1 VPVLI
6 QICIAVATVSL
17 LAIAVALIRV
27 LGQLQRTAAQVERTM
42 ATLDQSI
49 PPIVRAVDETRVVL
63 DSLNQVVARV
73 DHIAGDFETVGGKAA
88 KLSSIVVDQVLAP
101 ASQVAALVA
110 GVRGGA
116 NFLFDGLRKRRESRL
131 TSTGGNHHE

>member
-1 VPVLI
+1 MLI
-6 QICIAVATVSL
+6 QISIAVATVAL
-17 LAIAVALIRV
+17 VAIAVALIRV
-27 LGQLQRTAAQVERTM
+27 LGQVQKTAAQVERTM

-49 PPIVRAVDETRVVL
+49 PTIMATVDETRGVL
-63 DSLNQVVARV
+63 DGINHVVARA
-73 DHIAGDFETVGGKAA
+73 DRIAGDFETVGAKAA
-88 KLSSIVVDQVLAP
+88 KMSSLVVDQVLAP

-116 NFLFDGLRKRRESRL
+116 SFLMDGLRKRRESRL

>member
-6 QICIAVATVSL
+6 QVFIAVATAALV
-17 LAIAVALIRV
+17 AIAVALIRV
-27 LGQLQRTAAQVERTM
+27 LGQLHRTAAQVERTM
-42 ATLDQSI
+42 TTLEESI
-49 PPIVRAVDETRVVL
+49 PTIVRTVDETRNLL

-131 TSTGGNHHE
+131 TSTGGNHDE